1 MEGPHQIKRDPARLS
16 ETNRVE
22 AFSDGVLAIVITLLV
37 IEVRPPETEHGQ
49 LLAGLLAQWPSYLA
63 YLTSFIYVGVIW
75 LNHHVLFNRIA
86 RVDRGLTLANL
97 VLLLT
102 TAFLPF
108 PTAVLADSIQ
118 EGDPANMSV
127 AIALYALVAGLMCV
141 SWFLIFVYLSRHPRL
156 LAGVEASFF
165 RAELIRPLMGMLGY
179 AVAGAIG
186 LFAPV
191 VVPLTVFLMLPAFYY
206 LTAHGIRHAGP
217 VRAS

>member
-1 MEGPHQIKRDPARLS
+1 MDGQRNADRDPARLS

-49 LLAGLLAQWPSYLA
+49 LLAGLLEQWPAYLA
-63 YLTSFIYVGVIW
+63 YLTSFVYVGVIW

-86 RVDRGLTLANL
+86 RVDRGLTLVNL

-127 AIALYALVAGLMCV
+127 AIALYAFVAGLMCL
-141 SWFLIFVYLSRHPRL
+141 SWLLIFVYLSRHAGL

-165 RAELIRPLMGMLGY
+165 RKELIRPLLGLFGY
-179 AVAGAIG
+179 AVAGVIG
-186 LFAPV
+186 FFTPV
-191 VVPLTVFLMLPAFYY
+191 VVPLVVFLALPTFYCW
-206 LTAHGIRHAGP
+206 TAHGMLRTTSA
-217 VRAS
+217 